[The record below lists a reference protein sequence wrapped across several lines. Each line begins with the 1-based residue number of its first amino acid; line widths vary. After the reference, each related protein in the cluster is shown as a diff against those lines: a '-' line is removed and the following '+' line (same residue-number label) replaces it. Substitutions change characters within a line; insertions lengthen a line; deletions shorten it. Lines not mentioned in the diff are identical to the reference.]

1 MHGHIRRIPAHT
13 TSQEKTM
20 HPMLN
25 MAVKAA
31 RSAGSIIMRHH
42 DQLDRLTVETK
53 GRKDYVSEVD
63 RMAENE
69 IIRILRAAYPYHG
82 FLAEETGAQTGD
94 EYVWII
100 DPLDGTTNFL
110 HGFPHFAVSIGL
122 KHKDRLEQAV
132 VFDPSRDELFTASR
146 GNGAQL
152 NDRRIRVS
160 RVTELEYALLGA
172 GFPFRSH
179 HHMEPWINMLRDFML
194 NTSGI
199 RRPGSAALDLAYVAC
214 GRYEGFWEIG
224 LSPWDMA
231 AGALLVQE
239 AGGMVT
245 DFSGDQAYLESGNV
259 IAGNPKIHAEMLRR
273 IQSHLPPELSR

>member
-1 MHGHIRRIPAHT
+1 
-13 TSQEKTM
+13 M

-42 DQLDRLTVETK
+42 DQLERLTVESK

-69 IIRILRAAYPYHG
+69 IIRILHSAYPNHG
-82 FLAEETGAQTGD
+82 FLGEETGAQAGD
-94 EYVWII
+94 EYVWVI

-132 VFDPSRDELFTASR
+132 VFDPSRDELFIASR

-160 RVTELEYALLGA
+160 RVTELEYTLLGA

-179 HHMEPWINMLRDFML
+179 RYMEAWIGTLKEFML
-194 NTSGI
+194 STSGI

-214 GRYEGFWEIG
+214 GRYDGFWEFG

-231 AGALLVQE
+231 GGALLVQE

-245 DFSGDQAYLESGNV
+245 DLSGDQGYLESGNIV
-259 IAGNPKIHAEMLRR
+259 AGNPKIHAEMLRR
-273 IQSHLPPELSR
+273 IQPHVPPELLR

>member
-1 MHGHIRRIPAHT
+1 
-13 TSQEKTM
+13 M

-31 RSAGSIIMRHH
+31 RNAGNIIMRH
-42 DQLDRLTVETK
+42 LDRIERLTVETK
-53 GRKDYVSEVD
+53 GLKDYVSEVD

-69 IIRILRAAYPYHG
+69 IIRVLRAAYPHHG
-82 FLAEETGAQTGD
+82 FLGEESGAQAGD
-94 EYVWII
+94 DYVWII

-110 HGFPHFAVSIGL
+110 HGFPHFGVSIAL
-122 KHKDRLEQAV
+122 KYKDRLDQAV
-132 VFDPSRDELFTASR
+132 VFDPCRSELFTASR
-146 GNGAQL
+146 GGGAQL
-152 NDRRIRVS
+152 NNRRIRVS

-179 HHMEPWINMLRDFML
+179 DHMDAWIGTLKEFML

-199 RRPGSAALDLAYVAC
+199 RRPGSASLDLAYVAC

-231 AGALLVQE
+231 AGALIVQE
-239 AGGMVT
+239 AGGLVT
-245 DFSGDQAYLESGNV
+245 DFAGNHGYLESGN
-259 IAGNPKIHAEMLRR
+259 ILAGNPKIHAEMLRR
-273 IQSHLPPELSR
+273 IQPHLTEDLRR

>member
-1 MHGHIRRIPAHT
+1 
-13 TSQEKTM
+13 M

-42 DQLDRLTVETK
+42 DRLDRLTVESK

-69 IIRILRAAYPYHG
+69 IIRILRAAYPDHG
-82 FLAEETGAQTGD
+82 FLAEETGAQAGD

-110 HGFPHFAVSIGL
+110 HGFPHFGVSIAL
-122 KHKDRLEQAV
+122 RYKDRLEQAV
-132 VFDPSRDELFTASR
+132 VFDPSRNELFTATR

-160 RVTELEYALLGA
+160 RVTDLEYALLGT

-179 HHMEPWINMLRDFML
+179 DHVDVWVKTLREFML
-194 NTSGI
+194 STSGI
-199 RRPGSAALDLAYVAC
+199 RRPGSASLDLAYVAC
-214 GRYEGFWEIG
+214 GRYDGFWETG
-224 LSPWDMA
+224 LNAWDMA

-245 DFSGDQAYLESGNV
+245 DFAGDQRYLDSGNIV
-259 IAGNPKIHAEMLRR
+259 AGNPKIHAEMLRR
-273 IQSHLPPELSR
+273 IHPHLPAELLR

>member
-1 MHGHIRRIPAHT
+1 MPPHIGAVPLLNNIRVT
-13 TSQEKTM
+13 DM

-31 RSAGSIIMRHH
+31 RNAGNIIMRHA
-42 DQLDRLTVETK
+42 DRLERLTVETK
-53 GRKDYVSEVD
+53 GLKDYVSEVD

-69 IIRILRAAYPYHG
+69 IIRVLRAAYPDHG
-82 FLAEETGAQTGD
+82 FLGEESGAQAGND
-94 EYVWII
+94 FVWII

-110 HGFPHFAVSIGL
+110 HGFPHFGVSIAL
-122 KHKDRLEQAV
+122 KYKDRLDQAV
-132 VFDPSRDELFTASR
+132 VFDPSRNELFTASR
-146 GNGAQL
+146 GGGAQL

-172 GFPFRSH
+172 GFPFRAH
-179 HHMEPWINMLRDFML
+179 DHMDAWIGTLKEFML

-199 RRPGSAALDLAYVAC
+199 RRPGSASLALAYVAC

-231 AGALLVQE
+231 AGAPLVQE
-239 AGGMVT
+239 AGGLVT
-245 DFSGDQAYLESGNV
+245 DFAGDHGYLASGTIL
-259 IAGNPKIHAEMLRR
+259 AGNPKIYAEMLRR
-273 IQSHLPPELSR
+273 IQPHLTEDLRR

>member
-1 MHGHIRRIPAHT
+1 
-13 TSQEKTM
+13 
-20 HPMLN
+20 MLN

-31 RSAGSIIMRHH
+31 RSAGNIIMRHH
-42 DQLDRLTVETK
+42 DQLERLTVESK

-69 IIRILRAAYPYHG
+69 IIRILHAAYPNHG
-82 FLAEETGAQTGD
+82 FLAEETGTQAGD

-122 KHKDRLEQAV
+122 KCRDRLEQAV
-132 VFDPSRDELFTASR
+132 VFDPSRNELFTATR

-160 RVTELEYALLGA
+160 RVTDLEYALLGA

-179 HHMEPWINMLRDFML
+179 HYMDAWIQTLREFML
-194 NTSGI
+194 STSGI
-199 RRPGSAALDLAYVAC
+199 RRPGSASLDLAYVAC
-214 GRYEGFWEIG
+214 GRYDGFWEIG

-231 AGALLVQE
+231 AGALIVQE

-245 DFSGDQAYLESGNV
+245 DFSGDQGYLESGNI
-259 IAGNPKIHAEMLRR
+259 IAGNPKIHAEMVRR
-273 IQSHLPPELSR
+273 IQPHLPAELMR

>member
-1 MHGHIRRIPAHT
+1 
-13 TSQEKTM
+13 M

-42 DQLDRLTVETK
+42 DRLDRLTVESK
-53 GRKDYVSEVD
+53 GLKDYVSEVD

-69 IIRILRAAYPYHG
+69 IIRILRAAYPNHG
-82 FLAEETGAQTGD
+82 FLAEETGAQAGD

-110 HGFPHFAVSIGL
+110 HGFPHFGVSIAL
-122 KHKDRLEQAV
+122 KYKDRLEQAV
-132 VFDPSRDELFTASR
+132 VFDPSRNELFTATR
-146 GNGAQL
+146 DNGAQL

-160 RVTELEYALLGA
+160 RITDLEYALLGA

-179 HHMEPWINMLRDFML
+179 DHVDFWIKTLREFML
-194 NTSGI
+194 STSGI
-199 RRPGSAALDLAYVAC
+199 RRPGSASLDLAYVAC
-214 GRYEGFWEIG
+214 GRYDGFWEIG
-224 LSPWDMA
+224 LNAWDMA
-231 AGALLVQE
+231 AGALIVQE

-245 DFSGDQAYLESGNV
+245 DFSGDQRYLESGNIV
-259 IAGNPKIHAEMLRR
+259 AGNPKIHAEMLRR
-273 IQSHLPPELSR
+273 IHPHLPAELLR

>member
-1 MHGHIRRIPAHT
+1 
-13 TSQEKTM
+13 M

-31 RSAGSIIMRHH
+31 RSAGNIIMRHLN
-42 DQLDRLTVETK
+42 QLDRLTVESK

-69 IIRILRAAYPYHG
+69 IIRILRAAYPGHG
-82 FLAEETGAQTGD
+82 YLAEETGAQTGD
-94 EYVWII
+94 EYVWVI

-110 HGFPHFAVSIGL
+110 HGFPQFAVSIAL

-132 VFDPSRDELFTASR
+132 VFDPTRNELFTASR

-160 RVTELEYALLGA
+160 RVTDLEYALLGA

-179 HHMEPWINMLRDFML
+179 QHMEAWINTLREFML
-194 NTSGI
+194 GTSGI
-199 RRPGSAALDLAYVAC
+199 RRPGSASLDLAYVAC
-214 GRYEGFWEIG
+214 GRYDGFWEFG
-224 LSPWDMA
+224 LSAWDMA
-231 AGALLVQE
+231 GGALLIQE

-245 DFSGDQAYLESGNV
+245 DLSGDQNYLESGNIV
-259 IAGNPKIHAEMLRR
+259 AGNPKIHAEMLRR
-273 IQSHLPPELSR
+273 IQPHLSAELLR

>member
-1 MHGHIRRIPAHT
+1 
-13 TSQEKTM
+13 M

-31 RSAGSIIMRHH
+31 RNAGSIIMRHH
-42 DQLDRLTVETK
+42 DHLDRLTVESK
-53 GRKDYVSEVD
+53 GLKDYVSEVD

-69 IIRILRAAYPYHG
+69 IIRILRAAYPNHG
-82 FLAEETGAQTGD
+82 FLAEETGAQAGD

-110 HGFPHFAVSIGL
+110 HGFPHFGVSIAL
-122 KHKDRLEQAV
+122 RYKDRLEQAV
-132 VFDPSRDELFTASR
+132 VFDPSRNELFTATR

-160 RVTELEYALLGA
+160 RVTDLEYALLGA

-179 HHMEPWINMLRDFML
+179 QYMDAWIKTLREFML
-194 NTSGI
+194 STSGI
-199 RRPGSAALDLAYVAC
+199 RRPGSASLDLAYVAC
-214 GRYEGFWEIG
+214 GRYDGFWEIG
-224 LSPWDMA
+224 LHPWDMA
-231 AGALLVQE
+231 AGALIIQE

-245 DFSGDQAYLESGNV
+245 DFAGDQRYLESGNI

-273 IQSHLPPELSR
+273 IQPHLTAEMLR

>member
-1 MHGHIRRIPAHT
+1 
-13 TSQEKTM
+13 M

-31 RSAGSIIMRHH
+31 RSAGNIIMRHH

-82 FLAEETGAQTGD
+82 FLGEETGAQAGD

-122 KHKDRLEQAV
+122 KHKDRLDQAV

-160 RVTELEYALLGA
+160 RITELEYALLGA

-179 HHMEPWINMLRDFML
+179 RYMEPWINMLRDFML

-245 DFSGDQAYLESGNV
+245 DFSGDQAYLDSGNI

>member
-1 MHGHIRRIPAHT
+1 
-13 TSQEKTM
+13 M

-42 DQLDRLTVETK
+42 DQLERLTVESK

-63 RMAENE
+63 RMAEHE
-69 IIRILRAAYPYHG
+69 IIRILHAAYPHHG
-82 FLAEETGAQTGD
+82 FLGEETGVQAGD
-94 EYVWII
+94 DYVWVI

-110 HGFPHFAVSIGL
+110 HGFPHFAVSIAL
-122 KHKDRLEQAV
+122 KNKDRLEQAV

-146 GNGAQL
+146 GNGAQI

-160 RVTELEYALLGA
+160 RVIELEYALLGA

-179 HHMEPWINMLRDFML
+179 KYLDAWISTLREFML
-194 NTSGI
+194 STSGI
-199 RRPGSAALDLAYVAC
+199 RRPGSASLDLAYVAC
-214 GRYEGFWEIG
+214 GRYDGFWEIG

-231 AGALLVQE
+231 AGALIVQE

-245 DFSGDQAYLESGNV
+245 DFSGDQTYLESGNIV
-259 IAGNPKIHAEMLRR
+259 AGNPKIHAEMLRR
-273 IQSHLPPELSR
+273 ILPHMPGELRR